1 MLSFISMYKNSDWQQ
16 HSYVALCSLS
26 EQAMLKQ
33 LDNNQSL
40 TTVFLC
46 LDNDSA
52 GQKATDKVAKLL
64 AERGVTVKR
73 LLPTLKDFNEDLQE
87 QQREPKQ
94 EMSLK
99 MA

>member
-1 MLSFISMYKNSDWQQ
+1 MYKNSDWQQ
-16 HSYVALCSLS
+16 HSYVALCGLS

-33 LDNNQSL
+33 LDNNPNL
-40 TTVFLC
+40 TTVVLC

-52 GQKATDKVAKLL
+52 GQKAADKFEKLL
-64 AERGVTVKR
+64 TEREIGVTR
-73 LLPTLKDFNEDLQE
+73 LLPTLKDFNEDLQA
-87 QQREPKQ
+87 QVQEPKR